1 MMTKRFTLHLALL
14 WCAVVL
20 WTGLSTSA
28 QSPSE
33 KGLHFANGPSDAVP
47 VVNSALKNPPFI
59 QGHPLLADFG
69 TLQVLPPL
77 ARYNLLI
84 PETTSTGALSVQAD
98 GWEYLVKSLLRS
110 GEGVAAV
117 SVRTTAFGN
126 SQMLSLQYENIAGP
140 EVRALGN
147 LAALEQIRSGSYE
160 VRLLQVF
167 GLVSNNPVQII
178 WLKPDTGDA
187 DLFYEPL
194 SPNPNLM
201 SKLQFKR
208 LYSRED
214 FLKIAK
220 GNPPGARG
228 TLPPIK

>member
-1 MMTKRFTLHLALL
+1 MKKRFTLKLALL
-14 WCAVVL
+14 LSAVVL
-20 WTGLSTSA
+20 WTGLPSSA

-33 KGLHFANGPSDAVP
+33 KGLHFANGPSDAIP

-69 TLQVLPPL
+69 GLQVLPPL

-84 PETTSTGALSVQAD
+84 PETTATSALSVQAE
-98 GWEYLVKSLLRS
+98 GWEYLVKSSLRS

-117 SVRTTAFGN
+117 SVRTTATGN

-140 EVRALGN
+140 EVRALEK

-167 GLVSNNPVQII
+167 GLVGNNPVQII
-178 WLKPDTGDA
+178 WLKPDSGDA

-194 SPNPNLM
+194 SPNPNLS
-201 SKLQFKR
+201 SKLQFEK

-214 FLKIAK
+214 FLKVAK
-220 GNPPGARG
+220 GNPRGARG
-228 TLPPIK
+228 TVPAIN